1 MAQSILSSRPI
12 VTAPPR
18 AASRPLYPRL
28 VPAAYA
34 FFGAALVTDLA
45 YWRSV
50 SVTWETFSVWL
61 ITGGLLVV
69 AATAA
74 AGLVDLARGRRTHP
88 LTPPWPHVLGD
99 TLVALLSIVNVMVHS
114 RDGYTAV
121 VPTGVTLSALVML
134 ILVVT
139 RLYRPAD
146 GGVVG
151 AAAGGAARGSTG
163 VPGRGTA
170 GGAARGLRQ
179 AVPVSLLALVAF
191 ACGLGSV
198 WAFSG
203 PPGAQLDAIT
213 QYGAN
218 LALPTPHQYL
228 LPPMDIAPD
237 VAWGADGAPTVAK
250 GLHVEALARDLKHP
264 RSLTV
269 LPNGDVLVVETSGP
283 AAPVN
288 RPKDLVMGWV
298 EAFSGAHAKGAN
310 RITLLRAAADGVA
323 PTRTIFLDHL
333 NSPFGVALV
342 GHDLY
347 VADTDAILR
356 FPYTDGATTISD
368 PGTKLVDLPGG
379 PIDHHWTKSLVA
391 SPDGTKLYAGVGSN
405 SNITEN
411 GIGAE
416 LDRADILEV
425 DRATGAFRI
434 YAAGLRNPNGLQFEP
449 QSGKLWAVVN
459 ERDELGPNLVPDY
472 MTSVQDGGFYGWPY
486 SYYGQHVD
494 PRVQPQ
500 RPDLVAQAIVPD
512 YALSSHVAPLG
523 LVFDTADGLPAAY
536 RGGAFVGEHGS
547 WDRTPLN
554 GYKVIYVP
562 FANGKPSG
570 PPQDVVTGF
579 LDAKDHARGR
589 PVGLALDK
597 GGALLVADD
606 LGNTVWRV
614 TAAQ

>member
-1 MAQSILSSRPI
+1 MSETISPPPQGRSGRP
-12 VTAPPR
+12 R
-18 AASRPLYPRL
+18 YPLL
-28 VPAAYA
+28 VPVAYA

-45 YWRSV
+45 YWRSAA
-50 SVTWETFSVWL
+50 TDWETFSVWL
-61 ITGGLLVV
+61 ITAGLV
-69 AATAA
+69 AVAVTAV
-74 AGLVDLARGRRTHP
+74 AGLVDLAAGRRLHP
-88 LTPPWPHVLGD
+88 LTPPWTHVLGD
-99 TLVALLSIVNVMVHS
+99 TLVALLSIVNVLVHS

-121 VPTGVTLSALVML
+121 VPTGLTLSALVML

-139 RLYRPAD
+139 RLHRPA
-146 GGVVG
+146 GGMV
-151 AAAGGAARGSTG
+151 R
-163 VPGRGTA
+163 P
-170 GGAARGLRQ
+170 GLRQ
-179 AVPVSLLALVAF
+179 QVRRAVPVSLLALVVF

-203 PPGAQLDAIT
+203 PPAAQIAAAT
-213 QYGAN
+213 QYGATPE
-218 LALPTPHQYL
+218 LPAPHQFL
-228 LPPMDIAPD
+228 LPPMDIAPV
-237 VAWGADGAPTVAK
+237 VAWGADETPVVPK
-250 GLHVEALARDLKHP
+250 GLRVEALARGLKHP
-264 RSLTV
+264 RSLAV
-269 LPNGDVLVVETSGP
+269 LPNGDVLVVESSGP
-283 AAPVN
+283 PAPVN

-323 PTRTIFLDHL
+323 PTRTILLDHL
-333 NSPFGVALV
+333 ESPFGVALV

-356 FPYTDGATTISD
+356 FPYTEGETTISD
-368 PGTKLVDLPGG
+368 PGTKLVDLPAG

-391 SPDGTKLYAGVGSN
+391 SPDGTKLYVGVGSN

-425 DRATGAFRI
+425 DRATGAFRVF
-434 YAAGLRNPNGLQFEP
+434 AAGLRNPNGLQFEP
-449 QSGKLWAVVN
+449 ESGKLWAVVN

-472 MTSVQDGGFYGWPY
+472 MTSVKDGGFYGWPY

-500 RPDLVAQAIVPD
+500 RPDLVASAIVPD

-523 LVFDTADGLPAAY
+523 MVFDTAAGLPEAY

-554 GYKVIYVP
+554 GYKVVYVP
-562 FANGKPSG
+562 FTGGHPAG

-579 LDAKDHARGR
+579 LDAKGDARGR
-589 PVGLALDK
+589 PVGLALDRT
-597 GGALLVADD
+597 GALLIADD
-606 LGNTVWRV
+606 LGDAVWRV